1 MGWLCFRKSLIYC
14 CTMDWQTQS
23 KLLKFNAERT
33 EGTFNIIWKEER
45 SGTGMKKNR
54 KMSLPSIKWVKR
66 SLFEASKSWCLIMN
80 IVYIK
85 IHIGYI
91 RHWTNIW
98 ASIWFLNYKHELSGI
113 LLTTNYLRHL
123 RYFASNAAAWYN
135 E

>member
-1 MGWLCFRKSLIYC
+1 MSLDNFMGWLCFRKSLIYC

-54 KMSLPSIKWVKR
+54 KMSLPSIKWMKR
-66 SLFEASKSWCLIMN
+66 SLFEVVSKVDSKIHVIMN

-91 RHWTNIW
+91 RDWTNIW
-98 ASIWFLNYKHELSGI
+98 ASIWILNHKHQCSGI
-113 LLTTNYLRHL
+113 LLTSLEQSVSQHY
-123 RYFASNAAAWYN
+123 
-135 E
+135 